1 MTKRPA
7 GYVLF
12 EGPSAIDG
20 APVVVIAIVKSTNVK
35 TGNMIQTYILRAD
48 MSPLEAA
55 GQGLDYSICGDCPHR
70 GIPGSI
76 VRALRARI
84 KAELAALR
92 GRIKAA
98 PKTDRPGLR
107 AELAA
112 LRADRMA
119 ELSALVGRSCYVNLG
134 QGPLAVWKAYKAGN
148 YPKMSPANRNWFA
161 IVSGRMVRAGTYG
174 DPAAVP
180 HAFYFWRKV
189 FDGAQG
195 WTGYTHQW
203 QRPENSQLAG
213 LFMASAD
220 SPAKMEEA
228 QAMGWRTFRVRMES
242 QPLSQNETTCPASIE
257 AGKRALCADCKL
269 CQGTTKTARSIAIIA
284 HGGTAVAAN
293 AAKRLPILA
302 MA

>member
-1 MTKRPA
+1 MAKQPA

-20 APVVVIAIVKSTNVK
+20 APIVVIAIVKSENVK

-55 GQGLDYSICGDCPHR
+55 GQGLDYSICGNCPHR
-70 GIPGSI
+70 GIPSSM
-76 VRALRARI
+76 R
-84 KAELAALR
+84 KA
-92 GRIKAA
+92 GDI
-98 PKTDRPGLR
+98 
-107 AELAA
+107 
-112 LRADRMA
+112 
-119 ELSALVGRSCYVNLG
+119 GRSCYVNLG

-148 YPKMSPANRNWFA
+148 YPKMSPANRNWFS

-203 QRPENSQLAG
+203 QRPENFQLAG

-284 HGGTAVAAN
+284 HGGKAVEFN
-293 AAKRLPILA
+293 ALRRLPILA